1 MRETDETW
9 RELAGPLYD
18 ELIRS
23 KEAALSRLFAPERD
37 VRIAAIHICQST
49 WQCSTDSRFLD
60 SCRRLANTDPD
71 DLVREHAAS
80 SLGMALCA
88 SQDRSTS
95 QFLAALAKN
104 GVTPQH
110 VRMAAYWALREV
122 QLGLTEEDLVR
133 RSAALMKIAMR
144 RLPTGISEEDAKR
157 TALCDGRFA
166 DGVWDT
172 AEQIDWNFVDK
183 FLSLEAG

>member
-1 MRETDETW
+1 MRHGESWPGRSTTNLFEARRRPYRVSSLRKGT
-9 RELAGPLYD
+9 LASRPFTFVSPLGSVQR
-18 ELIRS
+18 IV
-23 KEAALSRLFAPERD
+23 AP
-37 VRIAAIHICQST
+37 
-49 WQCSTDSRFLD
+49 D

-71 DLVREHAAS
+71 DLLREHAAS
-80 SLGMALCA
+80 SLGTARCA

-133 RSAALMKIAMR
+133 RSAALMKILMCI
-144 RLPTGISEEDAKR
+144 LPTGISEEDAKR